1 MKKMPYKDPNN
12 MNWFTAVLIAGMAVF
27 GGIASYANKIVKG
40 EPFRFAILFA
50 QIVVSMFSG
59 ALILFGASYYQWQPE
74 IAGAIAGMAGWSGA
88 ALVSAL
94 EKRFLRK
101 VSGE

>member
-12 MNWFTAVLIAGMAVF
+12 MNWFTAL
-27 GGIASYANKIVKG
+27 
-40 EPFRFAILFA
+40 L
-50 QIVVSMFSG
+50 
-59 ALILFGASYYQWQPE
+59 
-74 IAGAIAGMAGWSGA
+74 IAGMAGWSGA

-101 VSGE
+101 VAGE

>member
-12 MNWFTAVLIAGMAVF
+12 MNWFTALLIAGMAVF

-40 EPFRFAILFA
+40 EPFRFAILLA

-59 ALILFGASYYQWQPE
+59 ALILFGASYFQWQPE
-74 IAGAIAGMAGWSGA
+74 IAGGIAGMAGWMG
-88 ALVSAL
+88 SAFISAVGKL
-94 EKRFLRK
+94 FLRK
-101 VSGE
+101 VAGE